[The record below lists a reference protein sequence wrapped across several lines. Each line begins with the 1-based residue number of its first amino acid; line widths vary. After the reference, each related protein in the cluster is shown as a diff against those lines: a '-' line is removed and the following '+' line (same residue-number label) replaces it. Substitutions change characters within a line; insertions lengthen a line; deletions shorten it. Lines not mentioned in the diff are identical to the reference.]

1 MNASPKDPTPSGAET
16 GAGKTWPHERS
27 ELRRALLA
35 RRREWSAS
43 AEAPLAIDRLG
54 QQLLQLLRQLEP
66 LSLGLYWPLEGEFN
80 AAAWAAAHKLSAQMQ
95 LALPFAR
102 KAGDRVPAS
111 MEFRRWDGQEP
122 TLKDECGIP
131 SCAGPVLVPEV
142 LLVPCLGYTREA
154 FRMGYGGGYFDRWI
168 AAHPGVTTIGLAWA
182 CCEAAFEVQP
192 HDQAMTVVLTEREV
206 IAP

>member
-1 MNASPKDPTPSGAET
+1 MNASPKDPVSDT
-16 GAGKTWPHERS
+16 AGKTWPHERN

-35 RRREWSAS
+35 RRREWWAT
-43 AEAPLAIDRLG
+43 AEARLAADKLG
-54 QQLLQLLRQLEP
+54 EQLLGLLHQLEP

-80 AAAWAAAHKLSAQMQ
+80 AAAWAAGHKLGAEMQ

-102 KAGDRVPAS
+102 KAGDRGPAA
-111 MEFRRWDGQEP
+111 MEFRRWDGAEP

-142 LLVPCLGYTREA
+142 LLVPCLGFTREG
-154 FRMGYGGGYFDRWI
+154 FRLGYGGGYFDRWM
-168 AAHPGVTTIGLAWA
+168 AAHPGVTAIGLAWQGG
-182 CCEAAFEVQP
+182 EVDFEVQP
-192 HDQAMTVVLTEREV
+192 HDQALTVVLTEREV